1 MGTTIAAISEWM
13 QRLAPL
19 ELSEDWDNTGLLLG
33 DPAAPAMRVMTCLTL
48 TADVVDEALAEGAHL
63 VITHHPLPFRPLNRL
78 TTETTTG
85 RLLWRLAKSGIAV
98 YSAHTAWDSAA
109 GGVNDQ
115 LASLLGLAGVEPL
128 VASPSS
134 TQKGLGAGR
143 IGSLSRPQSMPAVAE
158 TLAGQLSACRPRGVD
173 SGRLAVRVAIACG
186 SGASLLPAAL
196 EHRCDLFL
204 TGEATFHQCLEGR
217 EAGISLLL
225 IGHFASERFAMEHL
239 AQRLAADFSEL
250 TCWASQ
256 AETDPVK
263 NLA

>member
-1 MGTTIAAISEWM
+1 MATTIADIVAWM

-33 DPAAPAMRVMTCLTL
+33 DTASTATRVMTCLTL
-48 TADVVDEALAEGAHL
+48 TADVVDEAVEQGAQL

-78 TTETTTG
+78 TTETATG
-85 RLLWRLAKSGIAV
+85 RLLWRLAKGGIAV

-128 VASPSS
+128 LPNASGLH
-134 TQKGLGAGR
+134 KGLGAGR
-143 IGSLSRPQSMPAVAE
+143 VGSLASPLKMAAVAE
-158 TLAGQLSACRPRGVD
+158 LLAKQLPGCRPRGVD
-173 SGRLAVRVAIACG
+173 SGQQAVRVAIACG
-186 SGASLLPAAL
+186 SGASLLAAAL
-196 EHRCDLFL
+196 QHGCDLFL
-204 TGEATFHQCLEGR
+204 SGEATFHQCLEGR

-239 AQRLAADFSEL
+239 AKRLGGDFSQL
-250 TCWASQ
+250 TSWASE
-256 AETDPVK
+256 AESDPVQV
-263 NLA
+263 LA

>member
-1 MGTTIAAISEWM
+1 MGTTIADIADWM

-19 ELSEDWDNTGLLLG
+19 ELSENWDNTGLLLG
-33 DPAAPAMRVMTCLTL
+33 DTAAPAVRVMTCLTL
-48 TADVVDEALAEGAHL
+48 TSDVVDEALQQSAHL

-85 RLLWRLAKSGIAV
+85 RLLWRLARAGIAV
-98 YSAHTAWDSAA
+98 YSPHTAWDSAA

-115 LASLLGLAGVEPL
+115 LAKLLGLAGVEPL
-128 VASPSS
+128 VPTLSNSHA
-134 TQKGLGAGR
+134 GLGAGR
-143 IGSLSRPQSMPAVAE
+143 IGSLSRPQSMSAVSQL
-158 TLAGQLSACRPRGVD
+158 LAAHLPACRPRGVD

-186 SGASLLPAAL
+186 SGASLLTAAL
-196 EHRCDLFL
+196 EHHCDLFL

-225 IGHFASERFAMEHL
+225 IGHYASERFAMEHL

-256 AETDPVK
+256 AETDPVR